1 MTNFELCMKFTG
13 LAEGGY
19 TKLPGDTGG
28 ETNHGISDAR
38 DGKLDGYACG
48 VPTGLGG
55 TICVPIKALTK
66 EQAEA
71 IYRRDYFTPI
81 RGDELHPAVACAV
94 FDFGVNSGVSR
105 AIKALQR
112 ACGVAQDGAL
122 GPVSVAKSK
131 RMEPR
136 ALAQSICDIRVEF
149 LTNSTAPTV
158 VKYRAALIARA
169 KRCAAYCQTL

>member
-48 VPTGLGG
+48 VPAGNGG
-55 TICVPIKALTK
+55 TICVPVKALTK

-71 IYRRDYFTPI
+71 IYRRDYFAPI

-94 FDFGVNSGVSR
+94 FDFGVNSGTVT

-112 ACGVAQDGAL
+112 ACSVAPDGKL
-122 GPVSVAKSK
+122 GPITVAKANSLN
-131 RMEPR
+131 PR
-136 ALAQSICDIRVEF
+136 SIAESVCNLRIEF
-149 LTNSTAPTV
+149 LNASKAPTV

-169 KRCAAYCQTL
+169 KRCAAYCRTL